1 MGGLRHKVQLSVV
14 WCHSASSRP
23 ARNWLRSALLSWD
36 SATHLYL
43 KRDLSALSADSELCV
58 CAHASACF
66 RKYMAECCFGF
77 LYPFRTKWLSYLKE
91 TFSTG
96 MFQLS
101 AQGEKS
107 NIAVVSR
114 FVPCNR
120 PGRRVGR
127 SSAAA
132 TRIILAPRWFFFSF
146 PRWILYYYGNLTSCY
161 ECCKLS

>member
-14 WCHSASSRP
+14 WCHSASSCP
-23 ARNWLRSALLSWD
+23 ARSWLRSALLRWD

-43 KRDLSALSADSELCV
+43 KRDVSALSADSELGV
-58 CAHASACF
+58 RARASACC

-77 LYPFRTKWLSYLKE
+77 LYLFWTKWLSYLKE
-91 TFSTG
+91 TFSAG
-96 MFQLS
+96 VFQLS

-107 NIAVVSR
+107 SIAVVSR

-120 PGRRVGR
+120 RCRGLRSRCADRPGTEV
-127 SSAAA
+127 
-132 TRIILAPRWFFFSF
+132 IFFSF
-146 PRWILYYYGNLTSCY
+146 PRWILHYYGNLTSCY